1 MPKLVISGSIE
12 CVIHHLHYAT
22 LAIRFVMVDGLGLYI
37 RVTRQTKTFLT
48 NEDWKDEWS
57 KEPHSMGFS
66 VFPSPLPLSRYTS
79 SVPVTY
85 TICNGEGNTEKLFL
99 IFKELSIIRA
109 ASL

>member
-1 MPKLVISGSIE
+1 VPKLVISGSIE
-12 CVIHHLHYAT
+12 CVIHHLHGYT
-22 LAIRFVMVDGLGLYI
+22 YGGWSWLLMSTGSL
-37 RVTRQTKTFLT
+37 TKTFLT